1 MCGTVCSA
9 RTQWGWFFLVTG
21 RLAIAARH
29 LRSPQRVPP
38 QNILHRHNCCHVPLA
53 EVSHSCVV
61 TCGMEIMSPN
71 HSCCCTSRVWIMF
84 CYWLRLQ
91 FAEGKVEKAWNM
103 KRGNLSSF
111 GLDLAGYD
119 SAKQAAVL
127 RNDSVF
133 EVEFSA
139 DRASVVV
146 RCFSDSFSSKS
157 QPDTLC
163 GENQHRGQFSQAG
176 QGSH

>member
-1 MCGTVCSA
+1 
-9 RTQWGWFFLVTG
+9 
-21 RLAIAARH
+21 
-29 LRSPQRVPP
+29 
-38 QNILHRHNCCHVPLA
+38 
-53 EVSHSCVV
+53 
-61 TCGMEIMSPN
+61 
-71 HSCCCTSRVWIMF
+71 MF
-84 CYWLRLQ
+84 CFWLHFQ
-91 FAEGKVEKAWNM
+91 FAESNVSNPWRVKK
-103 KRGNLSSF
+103 GNLNSF

-127 RNDSVF
+127 RKDGVF

-139 DRASVVV
+139 DQASVVV

-163 GENQHRGQFSQAG
+163 GENQHRGQFSEAG

>member
-1 MCGTVCSA
+1 ML
-9 RTQWGWFFLVTG
+9 F
-21 RLAIAARH
+21 
-29 LRSPQRVPP
+29 
-38 QNILHRHNCCHVPLA
+38 
-53 EVSHSCVV
+53 
-61 TCGMEIMSPN
+61 
-71 HSCCCTSRVWIMF
+71 
-84 CYWLRLQ
+84 YWLHLQ
-91 FAEGKVEKAWNM
+91 LAGGKVDNPWRL

-157 QPDTLC
+157 QPDALC
-163 GENQHRGQFSQAG
+163 GEN
-176 QGSH
+176 

>member
-1 MCGTVCSA
+1 
-9 RTQWGWFFLVTG
+9 
-21 RLAIAARH
+21 
-29 LRSPQRVPP
+29 
-38 QNILHRHNCCHVPLA
+38 
-53 EVSHSCVV
+53 
-61 TCGMEIMSPN
+61 
-71 HSCCCTSRVWIMF
+71 MF
-84 CYWLRLQ
+84 CYWLHLQ

-103 KRGNLSSF
+103 RRGNLSSF

-127 RNDSVF
+127 RKDVVF

-139 DRASVVV
+139 DRTSVVV

-163 GENQHRGQFSQAG
+163 GEDQHRGQFSPAG

>member
-1 MCGTVCSA
+1 
-9 RTQWGWFFLVTG
+9 
-21 RLAIAARH
+21 
-29 LRSPQRVPP
+29 
-38 QNILHRHNCCHVPLA
+38 
-53 EVSHSCVV
+53 
-61 TCGMEIMSPN
+61 
-71 HSCCCTSRVWIMF
+71 MF
-84 CYWLRLQ
+84 CFWLHFQ
-91 FAEGKVEKAWNM
+91 FAERKVSNPWRVKNGS
-103 KRGNLSSF
+103 RNSF
-111 GLDLAGYD
+111 GLDLADYD

-127 RNDSVF
+127 RKDGVF

>member
-1 MCGTVCSA
+1 
-9 RTQWGWFFLVTG
+9 
-21 RLAIAARH
+21 
-29 LRSPQRVPP
+29 
-38 QNILHRHNCCHVPLA
+38 
-53 EVSHSCVV
+53 
-61 TCGMEIMSPN
+61 
-71 HSCCCTSRVWIMF
+71 MF
-84 CYWLRLQ
+84 CFWLHIQ
-91 FAEGKVEKAWNM
+91 FAESKVRNPWRQKKGKLN
-103 KRGNLSSF
+103 SF

-127 RNDSVF
+127 RKDGVF

-163 GENQHRGQFSQAG
+163 GENQHRGQFSQGG

>member
-1 MCGTVCSA
+1 
-9 RTQWGWFFLVTG
+9 
-21 RLAIAARH
+21 
-29 LRSPQRVPP
+29 
-38 QNILHRHNCCHVPLA
+38 
-53 EVSHSCVV
+53 
-61 TCGMEIMSPN
+61 
-71 HSCCCTSRVWIMF
+71 MF
-84 CYWLRLQ
+84 CFWLHFQ
-91 FAEGKVEKAWNM
+91 FGKSKIRNPWRVK
-103 KRGNLSSF
+103 KGNLNSF

-127 RNDSVF
+127 RKDGVF

-139 DRASVVV
+139 DLASVAV

-163 GENQHRGQFSQAG
+163 GENQHPGQFSQPG